1 MLFNKRV
8 VRTKLNISVFNS
20 AHGTFLE
27 DLTLIRYIHL
37 LESQSH
43 VRRWL
48 MVDVAIQP
56 MNNDSLIMNGY
67 ELF

>member
-1 MLFNKRV
+1 M
-8 VRTKLNISVFNS
+8 
-20 AHGTFLE
+20 
-27 DLTLIRYIHL
+27 
-37 LESQSH
+37 ESQSH
-43 VRRWL
+43 VRCWL